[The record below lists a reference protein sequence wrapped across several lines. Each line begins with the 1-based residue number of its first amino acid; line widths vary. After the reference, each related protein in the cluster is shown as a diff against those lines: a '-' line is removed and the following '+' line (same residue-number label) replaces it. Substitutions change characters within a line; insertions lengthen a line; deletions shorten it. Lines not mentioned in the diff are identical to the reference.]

1 MKGCWPVSASLG
13 GDHFFLP
20 QVVSGE
26 GREGQEV
33 EEAQLLQLH

>member
-13 GDHFFLP
+13 GDYFLP